1 MNGDSWF
8 KCKVQATPNLDAFA
22 ATCYRFEQCHV
33 TAPICQ
39 PSREALM
46 TGRVPH
52 RSGALGFN
60 PIHLDVPTLTEI
72 MSSNGYFTA
81 AMNKL
86 IHMAPKQKF
95 NWDLALD
102 GSGKNPTMLREQF
115 EQCLKGA
122 AERRKP
128 FFINVN
134 ITDPHRPFA
143 GSNQRD
149 AEDQAERRRTK
160 NQANASPVK
169 MFSEP
174 EVIVPPFLEDIP
186 GVRKE
191 VAQYFSSV
199 RRLDQSFAGLLAALK
214 ASGQESSTLM
224 VFLSDHGMSFPFAK
238 ATIYRN
244 GTWSPLLLK
253 WPGMGQPAVNKA
265 DMIVSIDILPTV
277 LDLLEI
283 AKPPGLDGRS
293 FLPILRGERQEDRDH
308 VFTYVNTVS
317 SGKAFPGRCIRTKTR
332 AYIWNSWPDG
342 KTRFKVEAMS
352 GLSFKAMAEAA
363 ARDPKIKA
371 RVEQYLFRTPEEF
384 YDIEKDPDERQN
396 LIDDHGSQP
405 GIEQMKQ
412 LLLAEMQRSNDPLLP
427 QFQKLKSPGVS
438 GAQDAPPGFGV
449 RQSSGALASGAGGS
463 GLAIPA
469 ESRAPEDW
477 RTPKCRCL
485 EPDAATGASTAVIVD
500 DVPLAHTAQM
510 LPLNQKGELIGKGDA
525 AKQTDQVLANLG
537 LALSAANSELAKTI
551 KLNVYL
557 AQTEALPKVQQA
569 LARRFT
575 GPIKPAVSF
584 VVGDLAAP
592 GALVAMDAVAT
603 AATQAVEREVRWFTA
618 AGVYDLGGPQAA
630 AVLPAGAKVY
640 VSGMADTNSL
650 AEATRKTL
658 EKLVAALGSLGSQK
672 ADIVQ
677 LKAFLQPMSQVD
689 MVRKE
694 ITSFFQGKAP
704 PVAFVDWISPSPN
717 PPIEIELIAA
727 AKGDFSR
734 EAECVSFLTPPGT
747 TASKVFSRVA
757 RVNHGKL
764 IYISGLYGMKAQDA
778 AGQVR
783 EIFHSLGEVLQKS
796 GSDFE
801 HLAKATYYVSDNEA
815 SNKLND
821 IRPEFYKPERPPA
834 ASKAKVKGVGLSGK
848 SVTMDMIA
856 VADR

>member
-1 MNGDSWF
+1 
-8 KCKVQATPNLDAFA
+8 
-22 ATCYRFEQCHV
+22 
-33 TAPICQ
+33 
-39 PSREALM
+39 
-46 TGRVPH
+46 
-52 RSGALGFN
+52 
-60 PIHLDVPTLTEI
+60 
-72 MSSNGYFTA
+72 
-81 AMNKL
+81 MNKL

-115 EQCLKGA
+115 EQCLKAA
-122 AERRKP
+122 AEKRQP

-169 MFSEP
+169 MFSES

-214 ASGQESSTLM
+214 ASGQESNTLM

-244 GTWSPLLLK
+244 GTWSPLLLR

-265 DMIVSIDILPTV
+265 DMVVSIDILPTV

-283 AKPPGLDGRS
+283 AKPAGLDGRS
-293 FLPILRGERQEDRDH
+293 FLPILRGEKQEGRDH

-342 KTRFKVEAMS
+342 KTRFRVEAMS
-352 GLSFKAMAEAA
+352 GLSFNAMAEAA

-384 YDIEKDPDERQN
+384 YDIEKDPDERRN
-396 LIDDHGSQP
+396 LIDDHDSQP
-405 GIEQMKQ
+405 RIEQMKQ
-412 LLLAEMQRSNDPLLP
+412 LLLAEMQRSNDPLLA
-427 QFQKLKSPGVS
+427 QFQKLGSTGAG
-438 GAQDAPPGFGV
+438 GAQDGSPG
-449 RQSSGALASGAGGS
+449 
-463 GLAIPA
+463 
-469 ESRAPEDW
+469 
-477 RTPKCRCL
+477 CRCL
-485 EPDAATGASTAVIVD
+485 GADAATGASTAVIVD

-510 LPLNQKGELIGKGDA
+510 LPVNQKGELIGKGDA
-525 AKQTDQVLANLG
+525 AKQADQVLANLA

-557 AQTEALPKVQQA
+557 GRTEALPRVQQA
-569 LARRFT
+569 LARQFT

-584 VVGDLAAP
+584 VVGDLAEP

-603 AATQAVEREVRWFTA
+603 AATQAGEREVRWFTA

-717 PPIEIELIAA
+717 PPIEIELVAA

-734 EAECVSFLTPPGT
+734 EAECVSFLTPPST

-764 IYISGLYGMKAQDA
+764 IYVSGLYGMKAQDA

-801 HLAKATYYVSDNEA
+801 HLAKTTYYVSDNEA
-815 SNKLND
+815 SNKLNN

-834 ASKAKVKGVGLSGK
+834 ASKAKVKGVGMAGK